1 MARASGSDRTER
13 DAPGPATRRWSLL
26 AALSITCAVAGAVA
40 VGWSWR
46 RPVSPVAV
54 VVDAVGESRTVEA
67 RLTGG
72 FAFAP
77 LTSPTRDDQPAAVS
91 WRVLAAAGQ
100 LQDAVNTSPTP
111 ANLHALGVAALQARR
126 YDEAVLA
133 LEDAL
138 AGDADNAAYLSDL
151 AAAYLARQSQGGP
164 ALDVPKALTAAD
176 RAVLLAPRLPEA
188 QFNRA
193 LALSALHVRHE
204 GTRAWDEYLQA
215 FGQEAGW
222 SDEARR
228 RRDEAA
234 REPVLLPPSPAA
246 VVEKILDEWAAV
258 AVPTPNAAF
267 LPALSSDDALYT
279 DLTAAIGSAR
289 GETTRALAQA
299 VADLRAADAEMAGS
313 QWTSGDTLAAAVLA
327 RGLGVAPLDLWARRI
342 RLSVAF
348 YVGRAA
354 EGRIEAERMLPELR
368 QRGYRALEADVVL
381 RIAAFDYSS
390 GAYDQALA
398 GYQRVTSLRE
408 AIGDLKMGASA
419 RLAAAEALRTLGRV
433 SEAWEQYLRVLSIG
447 ALGDVTLEQVR
458 LQSPTGGSAIAD
470 MPHVALALG
479 RECTHLAEAAGR
491 AGFRAICGYLEARA
505 LNRLGDAAAAERRLG
520 LARAALGEEPDE
532 TLKRRILPELSFAE
546 AEILW
551 ATKPALAVTAAQQA
565 AQAFGSNSTRHR
577 LLALAV
583 LEARAHR
590 RAANLAGAEV
600 ALLEGVAIVEEQQRL
615 IGRADFLPSF
625 IDATWDVFAELVD
638 LKASQ
643 DDAGAALQWLDRGY
657 DVRRH
662 WQAQAGRVSWRDVSA
677 AGPVVAYLSRPDALW
692 VWVVRDGTVTQR
704 RVTVSQRA
712 LVSHSARLAR
722 LLTIEGAGA
731 ALPAETA
738 AVAADILW
746 PATSGLSADDTHR
759 LALVLD
765 PVLQHIPFALLPWS
779 QTSARRVVDVTA
791 TVVCPSVM
799 ACASAPGPD
808 GVARTRVAALYS
820 SAGDGELAPLPLAR
834 VEAERI
840 GRRHAGASVDVA
852 SEATLIA
859 ELGRADVVHFA
870 GHAAPDERYPG
881 RSMLV
886 VTDAS
891 GAGVRVPLGRL
902 LASPVSAQTV
912 LLSACRTS
920 AAEQRRGH
928 GGTGVAGEFLR
939 AGVRHVVATQWD
951 VQDLPAS
958 DVMDLVHE
966 ALAGGAQ
973 PWDAVRHAQQVLSQD
988 PNRRPRDWAGYVAF
1002 TATSAPARG
1011 SVSSVS
1017 MPPRAER
1024 P

>member
-1 MARASGSDRTER
+1 MAGAADSDRTGREVR
-13 DAPGPATRRWSLL
+13 GPVTRRWSRL
-26 AALSITCAVAGAVA
+26 AVLSLTCVVAGAVA
-40 VGWSWR
+40 AGWALR
-46 RPVSPVAV
+46 RSTSPVAV
-54 VVDAVGESRTVEA
+54 VVDAVGQARTVEA
-67 RLTGG
+67 RITGG

-77 LTSPTRDDQPAAVS
+77 LTSPTRRDEPDAVS
-91 WRVLAAAGQ
+91 WRVMAAAGQ
-100 LQDAVNTSPTP
+100 LQEAVNSSPTA
-111 ANLHALGVAALQARR
+111 ANLHALGVAALQAQR

-138 AGDADNAAYLSDL
+138 AADADNAAYQTDL
-151 AAAYLARQSQGGP
+151 AAAYLARHSQGGP
-164 ALDVPKALTAAD
+164 AIDVPKALTAAD
-176 RAVLLAPRLPEA
+176 RAVRLDPRLPEA

-193 LALSALHVRHE
+193 LALSALHLRHE
-204 GTRAWDEYLQA
+204 GTGAWDAYLQA

-234 REPVLLPPSPAA
+234 RDAVLLPPSPAA
-246 VVEKILDEWAAV
+246 VAEKILDEWAAV
-258 AVPTPNAAF
+258 AVKTPDAAF
-267 LPALSSDDALYT
+267 LPALSSDDMLYA
-279 DLTAAIGSAR
+279 DLAAAVGSAS

-299 VADLRAADAEMAGS
+299 VADLRAADAEMAVS
-313 QWTSGDTLAAAVLA
+313 QWTKGDALAAGVLA
-327 RGLGVAPLDLWARRI
+327 RGLEVAPLDLWARRI
-342 RLSVAF
+342 RLAVAF
-348 YVGRAA
+348 YAGRGAA
-354 EGRIEAERMLPELR
+354 GRIEAERLLPELQ
-368 QRGYRALEADVVL
+368 QRRYRALEADLVL

-390 GAYDQALA
+390 GAYDRALS
-398 GYQRVTSLRE
+398 GYQRVIELRE

-447 ALGDVTLEQVR
+447 ALGDVTLEHVR
-458 LQSPTGGSAIAD
+458 LQSPTGGSVSAD
-470 MPHVALALG
+470 MPQVALALG
-479 RECTHLAEAAGR
+479 RECSHLAELAGR

-505 LNRLGDAAAAERRLG
+505 LHHLGDNAAAERRLL
-520 LARAALGEEPDE
+520 LARDAVNEEPDE
-532 TLKRRILPELSFAE
+532 TLKRRILPELAFAE

-551 ATKPALAVTAAQQA
+551 ATRPALAVAAAQRA

-590 RAANLAGAEV
+590 HSGHLAEAEV
-600 ALLEGVAIVEEQQRL
+600 ALLKGVGIVEEQQRL

-625 IDATWDVFAELVD
+625 LDATWDVFAELVD

-643 DDAGAALQWLDRGY
+643 DDAAAALQWLDRGY
-657 DVRRH
+657 DVSRQ

-677 AGPVVAYLSRPDALW
+677 AGPVVAYLSRPEALW
-692 VWVVRDGTVTQR
+692 VWVVRAGAISQR
-704 RVTVSQRA
+704 KVAVSQRA
-712 LVSHSARLAR
+712 LASRSARLAR
-722 LLTIEGAGA
+722 LLAIEGSGA
-731 ALPAETA
+731 ALQVETA

-746 PATSGLSADDTHR
+746 PATAGLSVDDTHR

-765 PVLQHIPFALLPWS
+765 PVLQKMPFAMLPWS
-779 QTSARRVVDVTA
+779 HTSGRRLVDVTA
-791 TVVCPSVM
+791 TVVCPSVT
-799 ACASAPGPD
+799 ACASALEPD

-852 SEATLIA
+852 SEASVIA

-891 GAGVRVPLGRL
+891 GVGVRVPLARL
-902 LASPVSAQTV
+902 FARPITAQTV

-920 AAEQRRGH
+920 DAERRRGH

-951 VQDLPAS
+951 VQDQPAS
-958 DVMDLVHE
+958 EVMDLVHE

-973 PWDAVRHAQQVLSQD
+973 PWDAVRHAQQVLSRD

-1002 TATSAPARG
+1002 TAAAAPARG
-1011 SVSSVS
+1011 SVSDVS
-1017 MPPRAER
+1017 MPPQAER